1 MNCLEFRRQLAT
13 DPTTREPR
21 FQAHEAG
28 CGRCA
33 AAAADARAFE
43 GRLIAAL
50 AVPVPEGLADRIL
63 LRQTT
68 DLRNAD
74 AAPRRAAPPGWLKIA
89 AAVVLAVGGVGG
101 ATWFHFASADLAEL
115 SVSHLP
121 HEPMALSSR
130 ARIRPEEVNAMFASV
145 DAPLV
150 GTPGEINY
158 LHRCRVGKDMTVH
171 MVVQATDGPVTLL
184 YFVDRKAAER
194 RSFERNG
201 VVGRQVPMGAG
212 TLMLMASQ
220 DHNFDA
226 LEHTWRGAI
235 VGATHEAAGAP

>member
-13 DPTTREPR
+13 DPGSREAR
-21 FQAHEAG
+21 FLAHEGECA
-28 CGRCA
+28 RCA
-33 AAAADARAFE
+33 NAAAEARAFE
-43 GRLIAAL
+43 NRLSAAL

-68 DLRNAD
+68 DLRHAD
-74 AAPRRAAPPGWLKIA
+74 APARGAPLPGWLKIA
-89 AAVVLAVGGVGG
+89 AAVVLAVGGAGG
-101 ATWFHFASADLAEL
+101 AAWFHFAGADLAEL
-115 SVSHLP
+115 SVAHLP

-130 ARIRPEEVNAMFASV
+130 ASIRPEEVSAMFASV

-150 GTPGEINY
+150 GSPGEINY

-171 MVVQATDGPVTLL
+171 MVVQAADGPVTLL
-184 YFVDRKAAER
+184 YFVDRKAGER

-220 DHNFDA
+220 DHSFDG
-226 LEHTWRGAI
+226 LEQTWRGAI
-235 VGATHEAAGAP
+235 AGSTHEAAGAP